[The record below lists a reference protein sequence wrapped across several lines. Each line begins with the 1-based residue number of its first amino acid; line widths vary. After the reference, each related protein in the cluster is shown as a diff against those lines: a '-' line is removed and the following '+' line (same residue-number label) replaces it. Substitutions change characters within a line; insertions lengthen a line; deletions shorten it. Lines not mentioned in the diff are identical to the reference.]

1 MNKILN
7 ILFTFLI
14 ILFILS
20 IFNYY
25 VSSKNIDF
33 KDFNRSNIDQILKEK
48 ISYNVHGGNFKV
60 NMQIIIDLQDDRLQ
74 ALKEMSGI
82 RTLKEFMRNIQNC
95 STFF

>member
-48 ISYNVHGGNFKV
+48 ISNLPILTNDTNNVIEFNDLFV
-60 NMQIIIDLQDDRLQ
+60 NEKDDEKKRSFWDL
-74 ALKEMSGI
+74 LKI
-82 RTLKEFMRNIQNC
+82 K
-95 STFF
+95 

>member
-25 VSSKNIDF
+25 ISSKNIDF

-48 ISYNVHGGNFKV
+48 ISNLPILTNDTNNVIEFNDSFDNEKDDEKKRSFW
-60 NMQIIIDLQDDRLQ
+60 DL
-74 ALKEMSGI
+74 LKI
-82 RTLKEFMRNIQNC
+82 K
-95 STFF
+95 